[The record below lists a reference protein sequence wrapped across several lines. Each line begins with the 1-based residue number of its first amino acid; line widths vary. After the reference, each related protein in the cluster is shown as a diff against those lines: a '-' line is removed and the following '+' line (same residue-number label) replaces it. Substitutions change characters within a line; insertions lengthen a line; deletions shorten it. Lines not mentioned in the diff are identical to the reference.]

1 MVRNRLLALFSLASS
16 LALPLTAATYLP
28 MSDADLAAGA
38 PVIVRATAVSR
49 EVRLETISGE
59 ARPFTIVT
67 FQRNETIRG
76 EIGETFSVR
85 LPGGRVGGSTWSIPG
100 VPRFEMAGEVVLML
114 RRADGHPGEWHLTE
128 LGLSKFDILYD
139 DGGRRFA
146 VRPEFDP
153 LEDLAVSK
161 RDDVAA
167 ASRAKSSAPAR
178 DAESFLSA
186 LRAVGRGEAMPD
198 VELAEPKGEIGR
210 AHGLRRKWANIGG
223 REPGDC
229 DGDPCLFRWFW
240 NTGAAPAVVK
250 IVGTQTNL
258 NSDDAA
264 GCGTDSTCHVRN
276 GVDGWHGIAAADV
289 RVEGPAAAGNVTVH
303 LDAASSQEDG
313 GAAWS
318 TPIGC
323 SGGTIGLGGPG
334 EVTGAAVTYRG
345 DTTFY
350 GPSSGSVS
358 MRKSTCNTG
367 YSARTFKTAVMHEIG
382 HVLGLHHP
390 NQMESIH
397 STTGPADWDVA
408 VMRSSVAA
416 SKPEAPQ
423 PDDIQAMQYLYGT
436 AAVGAAPAAGFTFS
450 PAAPEAGSPVVFA
463 DASSNATGWEWDFG
477 DASSGDANHSD
488 NRNPSHTFSTPGTY
502 TVRLYAGSLNG
513 TGTATRSVVVAPGSA
528 ASACVAS
535 PTTLC
540 LNSGRFKVTAAFRTS
555 DGRSGNATG
564 VGLTSDSGY
573 LWFFNP
579 ANIEVIV
586 KVLNACTQ
594 APPRY
599 WVFAAGL
606 TNVEVTL
613 QVTDT
618 QTGGDPKTYV
628 NPLGTP
634 FAPIQDTG
642 AFATCP

>member
-1 MVRNRLLALFSLASS
+1 MSPKRRLLALAFAAAALA
-16 LALPLTAATYLP
+16 APLYGATYLP

-59 ARPFTIVT
+59 ARPTIVT
-67 FQRNETIRG
+67 FQRDEAIRG
-76 EIGETFSVR
+76 EVGETFSVR
-85 LPGGRVGGSTWSIPG
+85 LPGGRFGDSVWNLSG
-100 VPRFEMAGEVVLML
+100 VPHFEMGGEVVLML
-114 RRADGHPGEWHLTE
+114 RRAEGHPAEYHLTE
-128 LGLSKFDILYD
+128 LGLSKFDLLD
-139 DGGRRFA
+139 DETGRRFA
-146 VRPEFDP
+146 VRTAFDA

-167 ASRAKSSAPAR
+167 ASRAKATAPSR
-178 DAESFLSA
+178 DAESFLAA

-210 AHGLRRKWANIGG
+210 PNGLRQKWANIGG

-240 NTGAAPAVVK
+240 DTGTVPASVR

-258 NSDDAA
+258 NSDDAE

-276 GVDGWHGIAAADV
+276 GVDGWHGIAGADV

-318 TPIGC
+318 TPIDC

-334 EVTGAAVTYRG
+334 EVTGLPVTYRG

-358 MRKSTCNTG
+358 MRKSICNTG

-390 NQMESIH
+390 NKYESIH
-397 STTGPADWDVA
+397 STTGPADWDLA
-408 VMRSSVAA
+408 VMRSSVPG
-416 SKPEAPQ
+416 SKPEVPQ
-423 PDDIQAMQYLYGT
+423 PDDVQAIQYLYGS
-436 AAVGAAPAAGFTFS
+436 AAVGAAPVASFSFS
-450 PAAPEAGSPVVFA
+450 PTAPEAGSAVAFA
-463 DASSNATGWEWDFG
+463 DSSSNATGWEWDFG
-477 DASSGDANHSD
+477 DPDSGNANHSD
-488 NRNPSHTFSTPGTY
+488 NRSPSHTFSTPGTY

-513 TGTATRSVVVAPGSA
+513 TGTATRSVVVAPAAA
-528 ASACVAS
+528 ASGCVAS
-535 PTTLC
+535 PTKLC
-540 LNSGRFKVTAAFRTS
+540 LNAGRFQVTAAYRTS
-555 DGRSGNATG
+555 DGRSGNGTG

-573 LWFFNP
+573 FWFFNP

-618 QTGGDPKTYV
+618 QAGGSPKTYV

-634 FAPIQDTG
+634 FAPIQE
-642 AFATCP
+642 APARS